1 MKCNEDPEMKL
12 GDGTVRIFLN
22 THGSNEEEVSPEL
35 IELLHYMEYTDNEF
49 CNKAVS
55 ESLKKLGR
63 RVEAIK
69 SSEEVSVRYM
79 QEWEERELE
88 RREALEE
95 GEERFSQLLQILIEN
110 GRMEDV
116 KRISADKS
124 YRNQLYQEYGI

>member
-1 MKCNEDPEMKL
+1 M
-12 GDGTVRIFLN
+12 
-22 THGSNEEEVSPEL
+22 
-35 IELLHYMEYTDNEF
+35 
-49 CNKAVS
+49 S

-95 GEERFSQLLQILIEN
+95 GKIDGERIGEERFSQLLQMLIEN

-124 YRNQLYQEYGI
+124 YRNQLCQEYGI